1 MGNCMNNINCLVVDD
16 HPLVCAAIKNI
27 VISNSNIKEVFLS
40 TSFRKGLELIK
51 NEKIGLLILD
61 VNLANKDGFDFL
73 KRVKSSGYEGKV
85 IIITGED
92 SSIYKRLSFQVGAD
106 AFLNKSEGNDVILD
120 TIQLVLKGYSFFK
133 FDTSI
138 YSDNKEQLSC
148 REASVLR
155 LLLKGYS
162 NRKIAELLSISDKT
176 VSTYKARVLTK
187 LNVNNIMELMNS
199 KF

>member
-1 MGNCMNNINCLVVDD
+1 MYKINCLVVDD

-27 VISNSNIKEVFLS
+27 VKTNSNINEVFLS

-51 NEKIGLLILD
+51 KENIGLLILD
-61 VNLANKDGFDFL
+61 INLADKDGFDFL
-73 KRVKSSGYEGKV
+73 KRAKVNGYEGRT

-92 SSIYKRLSFQVGAD
+92 TSTYKRLSFQVGAD
-106 AFLNKSEGNDVILD
+106 AFLNKRESNDVLSD
-120 TIQLVLKGYSFFK
+120 TINLVLKGYSFFK
-133 FDTSI
+133 FDNTL
-138 YSDNKEQLSC
+138 YNDKNEQLSF

-176 VSTYKARVLTK
+176 VSTYKSRILIK
-187 LNVNNIMELMNS
+187 LNADNIFELKGS

>member
-1 MGNCMNNINCLVVDD
+1 MKKINCLVVDD

-27 VISNSNIKEVFLS
+27 VNTNGNIKETLLS
-40 TSFRKGLELIK
+40 TSFEKGLEFIR

-61 VNLANKDGFDFL
+61 INLANKDGFDFL
-73 KRVKSSGYEGKV
+73 KRARANGYDGKV

-92 SSIYKRLSFQVGAD
+92 TSTYKRLSFQFGAD
-106 AFLNKSEGNDVILD
+106 AFLNKNEDNEVLLD
-120 TIQLVLKGYSFFK
+120 TINLVLKGYSFFK
-133 FDTSI
+133 FDSTICS
-138 YSDNKEQLSC
+138 NNNEQLSS

-162 NRKIAELLSISDKT
+162 NRKIAALLSISDKT
-176 VSTYKARVLTK
+176 VSTYKSRVLTK
-187 LNVNNIMELMNS
+187 LNVNNILEIMNS